1 MSDAGRRAVQL
12 QQLAT
17 ALPRLFGDL
26 DETMIEEIETRLSWI
41 DLHGGSYLFRQGDDG
56 ESVYILVSGRLEVVA
71 ATDEG
76 AELVLG
82 EIGPGESVG
91 EIALLTGEKR
101 TASIRAIRD
110 SVLVELDHQSFMA
123 TVEKYPQVAMN
134 LATQVIHQLRDRTSG
149 KRPEPAG
156 AFNIALVSLGTEGLA
171 EELGEAV
178 AAEMQRY
185 GATLRL
191 DSEGLEAASGI
202 AGAAAADEGS
212 LEHTRLTA
220 WLDGCERDHRWVL
233 YQADPVGTA
242 WTRRCLRQADLV
254 LLVGGAGADPTPG
267 PLETELLRGDD
278 RLSRAECRLI
288 LVHDKGLEEIDG
300 TAAWLEPREVT
311 RHYHLRRGES
321 ADHARLARYLT
332 GNAVALVLGG
342 GAARGLAHVGI
353 FRALEELGVPVDA
366 VGGSSIGAA
375 IAGGIALGWN
385 AEHLHRT
392 AREAF
397 YEQNPLDDFTL
408 PMVSILRGRKLERM
422 VENYFPGHIED
433 LPLPFFCVS
442 SNLSSA
448 DLITYERGLLWQAV
462 RASVAL
468 PGVLPP
474 AVSGNSL
481 LIDGGILNNLPVDIM
496 RQRFEGQV
504 IAVDLHVRKEYDLQY
519 ASVPSPWRVMLSKLP
534 FTKRL
539 RVPGITTIMMKATE
553 MGSIV
558 HAQQNKAGADLYLNP
573 PVGRFGILDMKAFD
587 KISEVGYKYAL
598 EEAAPWARARQQTT
612 SPDGD
617 RTI

>member
-17 ALPRLFGDL
+17 ALPRLFGEL
-26 DETMIEEIETRLSWI
+26 DEAMIEEIEAQVDWI
-41 DLHGGSYLFRQGDDG
+41 DLHGGSYLFRQGDAG
-56 ESVYILVSGRLEVVA
+56 ESVYILVSGRLQVVA

-76 AELVLG
+76 GELVLG

-91 EIALLTGEKR
+91 EIALLTGERR

-110 SVLVELDHQSFMA
+110 SVLVEIGHQAFMA
-123 TVEKYPQVAMN
+123 TVERHPQVAMN

-149 KRPEPAG
+149 KKPEPAG
-156 AFNIALVSLGTEGLA
+156 AFNIALVSVGDEDLA
-171 EELGEAV
+171 GELGEAV

-191 DSEGLEAASGI
+191 DSEGLEAASSI
-202 AGAAAADEGS
+202 AGAATAGKGS

-233 YQADPVGTA
+233 YQADPAATP
-242 WTRRCLRQADLV
+242 WTRRCLRQADLI
-254 LLVGGAGADPTPG
+254 LLVGLAGSESAPG
-267 PLETELLRGDD
+267 MIETAFLRGDQ
-278 RLSRAECRLI
+278 RLSRAESRLVLLHEGNTDGI
-288 LVHDKGLEEIDG
+288 EG
-300 TAAWLEPREVT
+300 TAAWLEPRKVE
-311 RHYHLRRGES
+311 RHYHLRRGDS

-375 IAGGIALGWN
+375 IAGGIALGWE
-385 AEHLHRT
+385 AERLHRT

-408 PMVSILRGRKLERM
+408 PMVSILRGRKLEKM
-422 VENYFPGHIED
+422 VESYFPGYIED

-448 DLITYERGLLWQAV
+448 DLITYDRGLLWQAV

-587 KISEVGYKYAL
+587 KIAEVGYQYTL
-598 EEAAPWARARQQTT
+598 EEAATWAKARRPNQ
-612 SPDGD
+612 SVDDD
-617 RTI
+617 RII